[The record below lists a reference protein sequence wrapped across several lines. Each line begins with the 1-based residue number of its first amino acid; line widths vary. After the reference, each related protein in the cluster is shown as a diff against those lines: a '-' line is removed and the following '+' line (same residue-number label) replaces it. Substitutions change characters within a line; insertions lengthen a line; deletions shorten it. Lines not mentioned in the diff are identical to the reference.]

1 MESYSLPSDTH
12 SLTSLVNII
21 ESEFAHL
28 SMNTFTYELKPLS
41 DKIST
46 NSLINDTKDLPN
58 RDYELTCRFIE
69 INMPIVPP
77 LKIKLTIKYPNEP
90 PEVLSLT
97 STTLN
102 HTPAKLENSDG
113 HSFFESISR
122 NFIYFLFKLPAQHT
136 ITDILDIW
144 RTAIQNASLIQSES

>member
-1 MESYSLPSDTH
+1 MRLDTESKQIVEPYCVPVDTH

-46 NSLINDTKDLPN
+46 SLSMMDIKDLDI

-69 INMPIVPP
+69 INMPVVPP
-77 LKIKLTIKYPNEP
+77 LKMKLTIKYPNEP
-90 PEVLSLT
+90 PELLSLT
-97 STTLN
+97 STTLST
-102 HTPAKLENSDG
+102 TPAKLENSG
-113 HSFFESISR
+113 KIFRLTKKRSS
-122 NFIYFLFKLPAQHT
+122 
-136 ITDILDIW
+136 
-144 RTAIQNASLIQSES
+144 